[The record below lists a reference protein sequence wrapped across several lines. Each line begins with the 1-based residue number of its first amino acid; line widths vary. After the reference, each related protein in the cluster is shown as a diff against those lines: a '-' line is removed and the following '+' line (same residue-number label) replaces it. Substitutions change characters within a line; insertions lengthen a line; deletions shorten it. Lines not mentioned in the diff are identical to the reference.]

1 MSNTS
6 VLYAGIE
13 PLAVEPY
20 ASGYGMQ
27 TSHLSPMCIFITAVA
42 NPSPKE
48 LTRYDA
54 GIMVAVL

>member
-1 MSNTS
+1 M
-6 VLYAGIE
+6 
-13 PLAVEPY
+13 PLDIHLFNALINN
-20 ASGYGMQ
+20 SGAKLYGMQ